1 MRYKAIAEQEVAAD
15 QATSIKGFI
24 FALQAIII
32 SEEEKRHYMTLIDGL
47 QKMSLQFDSEEALR
61 VNFNAEVDDCEKD

>member
-1 MRYKAIAEQEVAAD
+1 MRYEAIAEQEVTVN
-15 QATSIKGFI
+15 QATSIKEFI

-47 QKMSLQFDSEEALR
+47 QKMSLNLTQR
-61 VNFNAEVDDCEKD
+61 RH